1 MTASNRSR
9 LSEDRPGP
17 AEGYGTEAQKERAS
31 GWFQSLRDDLCG
43 RLEAIEDALIGPT
56 PFSDRPAGRFERT
69 AWQREDSAGA
79 GGYGG
84 GGVMAVMRGRVFEK
98 AGVNVSTVQG
108 EFSEQFRAQIPGAAE
123 DPRFWA
129 SGISVV
135 IHPSSPLVPAAHMN
149 TRMIVTTKG
158 WFGGGGDLTPVFP
171 DEAETAQFHEAF
183 KSACEAHPPGDYP
196 RYKKWCDDYF
206 YLPHRGE
213 ARGVGGIFID
223 DLNSG
228 TWDVDFAFIQDVGR
242 AFVDVYPKIAMRRMN
257 ETWTDDQRQAQRVK
271 RGRYVEYNLLYDR
284 GTLFGLKTGGNT
296 EAILMSLP
304 PDVAWP

>member
-1 MTASNRSR
+1 MKRDPNAAPHT
-9 LSEDRPGP
+9 GP
-17 AEGYGTEAQKERAS
+17 VHGYGTDAHKERAAA
-31 GWFQSLRDDLCG
+31 WFQSLRDDLCD
-43 RLEAIEDALIGPT
+43 RLEALEDALIGPT
-56 PFSDRPAGRFERT
+56 PFSGLPAGRFERS
-69 AWQREDSAGA
+69 AWRRDDPSVPD
-79 GGYGG
+79 GG

-108 EFSEQFRAQIPGAAE
+108 EFSEQFRAQIPGASE

-135 IHPSSPLVPAAHMN
+135 IHPCSPLLPAAHMN
-149 TRMIVTTKG
+149 TRMIVTTQG

-171 DEAETAQFHEAF
+171 DDDETATFHGAF
-183 KSACEAHPPGDYP
+183 KTACDAHEPGDYL
-196 RYKKWCDDYF
+196 RFKKWCDDYF

-213 ARGVGGIFID
+213 TRGVGGIFID

-228 TWDVDFAFIQDVGR
+228 DWEADFAFIQDVGR
-242 AFVDVYPKIAMRRMN
+242 AFVDVYPDIARRRMN
-257 ETWTDDQRQAQRVK
+257 ESWSDAQRQAQRIK